1 MFASDNCVG
10 AAPEIVE
17 AICAAAAADNT
28 PYGGDRLTQ
37 KAIDRIKEVFECD
50 AEVFFVPTGGAA
62 NGLALS
68 VLTPPYGTVFCHE
81 AAHVEMD
88 ECAGPEFFTG
98 GAKLT
103 LVRAPDGKVTTETLQ
118 AAMDAYR
125 HRPPHGSPP
134 SALSITQLTECG
146 TVYSLGELSSL
157 SQFARQRGLRVHM
170 DGARFANALV
180 ATGASPADM
189 TWRSGVDILTL
200 GATKNGCLM
209 AEAIIVFDN
218 SLGEDLAFRRKRA
231 GHLVSKQSF
240 IPAQFLAWLEE
251 DRWLQF
257 AEHANDMAKR
267 LSAGLAEI
275 HGVTISYPTHG
286 NEVFAIMPEA
296 VAQALRTEGFAFYP
310 WVTPG
315 DPADGRMHRL
325 ICSYK
330 TEPETIDRFLSAARH
345 NANGL

>member
-17 AICAAAAADNT
+17 ALCSAAAADNT
-28 PYGGDRLTQ
+28 PYGGDRLTHE
-37 KAIDRIKEVFECD
+37 ATDRIREVFECD

-103 LVRAPDGKVTTETLQ
+103 LVRAPNGKMTPEALQ
-118 AAMDAYR
+118 AAMDAYP

-146 TVYSLGELSSL
+146 TVYSLDELSAL
-157 SQFARQRGLRVHM
+157 LGFARRRSLRVHM
-170 DGARFANALV
+170 DGARFANAI
-180 ATGASPADM
+180 AASGASPADM
-189 TWRSGVDILTL
+189 TWRAGVDILSL

-209 AEAIIVFDN
+209 AEAIIVFDAT
-218 SLGEDLAFRRKRA
+218 LGEDLAFRRKRA

-240 IPAQFLAWLEE
+240 MSAQFLAWLEE
-251 DRWLQF
+251 DRWLGF
-257 AEHANDMAKR
+257 AENANRMAAH
-267 LSAGLAEI
+267 LSAGLADI
-275 HGVTISYPTHG
+275 PSVTIGYPTDA

-296 VAQALRTEGFAFYP
+296 LAQALHSDGFAFYP
-310 WVTPG
+310 WITPG

-330 TEPETIDRFLSAARH
+330 TERKSIDRFLSATRH
-345 NANGL
+345 HANSL